1 MSGEAASRADPGLPG
16 RQGALADA
24 ILALNRPTV
33 LILSSGRPLIATDA
47 IRRADA
53 ALATWFLGSEAG
65 HAVADILTGAHGPT
79 GRLPVSWPAALGQ
92 VPIFY
97 ARRPTGR
104 PPRAEDHY
112 SSKYLD
118 APVAPLFPFGHGLSY
133 GDVTYRDLR
142 ATPDRA
148 EPNGTVAVTVD
159 LSNDGPRAVEET
171 VLLFVHDPV
180 ASLSRP
186 LLELKGATK
195 IAVPAGGTA
204 TATFALHIADL
215 AFVGLDGALRVEAG
229 AYEICVG
236 PSADE
241 SKLLRA
247 TITVA

>member
-1 MSGEAASRADPGLPG
+1 
-16 RQGALADA
+16 
-24 ILALNRPTV
+24 
-33 LILSSGRPLIATDA
+33 LIATDA
-47 IRRADA
+47 IGRADA

-65 HAVADILTGAHGPT
+65 HAVADVLTGAENPS
-79 GRLPVSWPAALGQ
+79 GRLPVSWPATLGQ

-133 GDVTYRDLR
+133 GDVTYRNLR
-142 ATPDRA
+142 ATPDKTGLD
-148 EPNGTVAVTVD
+148 GTIAVTVE
-159 LSNDGPRAVEET
+159 LSNDGDRAVEET

-186 LLELKGATK
+186 RLELKGAVKAT
-195 IAVPAGGTA
+195 VPAGGA
-204 TATFALHIADL
+204 AKAALSLSVADL
-215 AFVGLDGALRVEAG
+215 AFVGLDGTMRVEAG

-241 SKLLRA
+241 STLLRA